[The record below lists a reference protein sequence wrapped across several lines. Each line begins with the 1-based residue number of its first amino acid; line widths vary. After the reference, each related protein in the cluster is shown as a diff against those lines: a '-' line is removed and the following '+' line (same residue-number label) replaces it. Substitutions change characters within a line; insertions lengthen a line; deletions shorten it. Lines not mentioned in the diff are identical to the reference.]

1 MNNEAR
7 KEQEFVDEHPYITWC
22 DEPNTANDD
31 GYHEL
36 PDGSVTTSKLADG
49 AVTTDKVADK
59 AVTTDKVALG
69 AITTN
74 RVANG
79 TVTTTKIGDGAVTL
93 DKVNIAA
100 VSTQDLTDGTD
111 VTGLANAKNISDY
124 VSSEIDAALEVVANG
139 SY

>member
-49 AVTTDKVADK
+49 AVT
-59 AVTTDKVALG
+59 
-69 AITTN
+69 
-74 RVANG
+74 
-79 TVTTTKIGDGAVTL
+79 L
-93 DKVNIAA
+93 DKTNIAA
-100 VSTQDLTDGTD
+100 ITTQDLTDATD
-111 VTGLANAKNISDY
+111 VTGLANAKTISNY
-124 VSSEIDAALEVVANG
+124 VDSEIDAALEVVANG

>member
-1 MNNEAR
+1 MNDEAR
-7 KEQEFVDEHPYITWC
+7 KEHEFVDEHPYITWC

-36 PDGSVTTSKLADG
+36 PDGSVTTSKLAD
-49 AVTTDKVADK
+49 K

-79 TVTTTKIGDGAVTL
+79 TVTTAKIADGAVTL
-93 DKVNIAA
+93 DKVSITA